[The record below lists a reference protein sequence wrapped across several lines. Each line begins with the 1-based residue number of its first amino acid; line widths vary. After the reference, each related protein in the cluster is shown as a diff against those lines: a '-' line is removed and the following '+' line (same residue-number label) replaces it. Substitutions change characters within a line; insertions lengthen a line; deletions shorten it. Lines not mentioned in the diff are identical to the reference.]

1 MHNKT
6 IHVLQIKQERER
18 VTLTDSF
25 WDSRAVS
32 MWRAS
37 NFTAVWRTAKSL
49 ARQVTWIALKIVDQI
64 NLGMVKQE
72 IQKCLRKIFWHANHT
87 MLVIPCS
94 FSTLM
99 LSTLSL
105 WTSNCIRLM
114 ASSMH
119 FEPTNNITNKTIW
132 EIKHSNHIK
141 HQWTKQIRYIFHKF
155 MTPEIAI
162 HEPTV
167 LNAKD

>member
-1 MHNKT
+1 
-6 IHVLQIKQERER
+6 VQGIKFYCSMKNSKKPGKASHLNCIENCRSDQFRNGETRNSENVR
-18 VTLTDSF
+18 VKYSGTSIIL
-25 WDSRAVS
+25 
-32 MWRAS
+32 
-37 NFTAVWRTAKSL
+37 
-49 ARQVTWIALKIVDQI
+49 
-64 NLGMVKQE
+64 
-72 IQKCLRKIFWHANHT
+72 HT

>member
-1 MHNKT
+1 MKNSKKPGKASHLNCIENCRSDQFRNGET
-6 IHVLQIKQERER
+6 RNSENVR
-18 VTLTDSF
+18 VKYSGTSIIL
-25 WDSRAVS
+25 
-32 MWRAS
+32 
-37 NFTAVWRTAKSL
+37 
-49 ARQVTWIALKIVDQI
+49 
-64 NLGMVKQE
+64 
-72 IQKCLRKIFWHANHT
+72 HT

-141 HQWTKQIRYIFHKF
+141 TNEPNKLDIFFTSSWPRKLLFMNPQCWMLRTKQG
-155 MTPEIAI
+155 
-162 HEPTV
+162 
-167 LNAKD
+167 